1 MRGLYNV
8 GGQEGG
14 VKREANYLFIHENV
28 KFLHIKYSDLRSQTN
43 EQDLLVLF
51 KTENFQ
57 NM

>member
-1 MRGLYNV
+1 V

-28 KFLHIKYSDLRSQTN
+28 KLLRIKYSDLRSQTN

-51 KTENFQ
+51 KTVIF
-57 NM
+57 